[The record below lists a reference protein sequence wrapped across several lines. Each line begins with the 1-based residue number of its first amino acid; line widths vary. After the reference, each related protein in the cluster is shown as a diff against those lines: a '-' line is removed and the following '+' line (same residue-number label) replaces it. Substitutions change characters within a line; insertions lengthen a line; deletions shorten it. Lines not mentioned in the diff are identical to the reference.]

1 MPRYATVQGPVDSAD
16 HTSVPRGDG
25 HGLIRHLFS
34 WACRH
39 LTADV
44 PFRVIYWDGTSDCYG
59 GSRPEFCI
67 RIKDPGTAWRIIR
80 APDPEWGN
88 AYVAGHVEVD
98 NLDRLLEAH
107 ARVMPSGLSRFL
119 LSPWLPAATPVSQQ
133 YQDIQAHY
141 DRGDAFFSLWLDR
154 SLTYSCA
161 YFRDAAEDL
170 ETAQQA
176 KIDHVL
182 RKAQLQPGQSL
193 LDIGSGWGALI
204 RLAAQHYGVRAHGI
218 TLSRAQ
224 CEFTRRAIHSAGLE
238 SRAQVDL
245 LDYRQLASRH
255 VTFDRI
261 VSVGMLEHVGR
272 KNLRVFLSAVR
283 GLLRPQ
289 GVCVLHSITR
299 PREMQVSRWMRMNI
313 FPGSYIPSLREIT
326 DLLPELDF
334 RLLDVES
341 LRRHYAL
348 TVSHWSERF
357 EAHLAEVRALGLG
370 ESFIRMWRLYLR
382 GAIAQMTEGALDL
395 HQFVFTRGINNHLP
409 LTRDSL
415 YS

>member
-1 MPRYATVQGPVDSAD
+1 MPRYATVPGQVDSAEPAL
-16 HTSVPRGDG
+16 VPRGDG

-34 WACRH
+34 WACRY
-39 LTADV
+39 LAGV

-59 GSRPEFCI
+59 GRRPEFCI
-67 RIKDPGTAWRIIR
+67 RIKDPGTAWRILR

-88 AYVAGHVEVD
+88 AYVTGQVEVD

-107 ARVMPSGLSRFL
+107 ARVTPSGLSRL
-119 LSPWLPAATPVSQQ
+119 LLAPWLPAATPVSRQ

-141 DRGDAFFSLWLDR
+141 DRGNAFFSLWLDR

-161 YFRDAAEDL
+161 YFRDAADDL

-176 KIDHVL
+176 KIDYVL

-204 RLAAQHYGVRAHGI
+204 LRAAQHYEVCAHGI
-218 TLSRAQ
+218 TVSQAQ
-224 CEFTRRAIHSAGLE
+224 CEFTRQAIRSTGLE
-238 SRAQVDL
+238 GRAEVDL
-245 LDYRQLASRH
+245 LDYRQLASRSLK
-255 VTFDRI
+255 FDRI

-283 GLLRPQ
+283 GLLQPQ

-326 DLLPELDF
+326 DLLPEFDF
-334 RLLDVES
+334 RLVDVES

-357 EAHLAEVRALGLG
+357 ESHLPEVRALGLE
-370 ESFIRMWRLYLR
+370 ESLIRMWRLYLR
-382 GAIAQMTEGALDL
+382 GAIAQLTAGAIDV
-395 HQFVFTRGINNHLP
+395 HQLVFTRGINNHLP

>member
-1 MPRYATVQGPVDSAD
+1 MPRYATVQGPVESVKP
-16 HTSVPRGDG
+16 TSVPRGDG
-25 HGLIRHLFS
+25 HGLIRHLFG

-39 LTADV
+39 LAGAV

-59 GSRPEFCI
+59 GRRPEFCI
-67 RIKDPGTAWRIIR
+67 RIKDPGTAWRILR
-80 APDPEWGN
+80 APDPEWGH
-88 AYVAGHVEVD
+88 AYVTGHVEVD

-107 ARVMPSGLSRFL
+107 ARLPPSGLSRL
-119 LSPWLPAATPVSQQ
+119 LVSPWLPAATPVSRQ

-141 DRGDAFFSLWLDR
+141 DRGNAFFSLWLDR

-161 YFRDAAEDL
+161 YFRDPAEDL

-176 KIDHVL
+176 KIDYVL
-182 RKAQLQPGQSL
+182 RKAQLEPGQSL

-204 RLAAQHYGVRAHGI
+204 LRASQHYGVRAHGI
-218 TLSRAQ
+218 TVSRAQ
-224 CEFTRRAIHSAGLE
+224 YEATRQAIRSAGLE
-238 SRAQVDL
+238 DRTQVDL
-245 LDYRQLASRH
+245 LDYRQFASQNL
-255 VTFDRI
+255 TFDRI

-272 KNLRVFLSAVR
+272 KNLPVFLSAVR
-283 GLLRPQ
+283 GLLQPQ
-289 GVCVLHSITR
+289 GVCVLHSLTR
-299 PREMQVSRWMRMNI
+299 PREVQMSRWMRQNI

-326 DLLPELDF
+326 DLLPALDF

-348 TVSHWSERF
+348 TVSQWSERF
-357 EAHLAEVRALGLG
+357 EARLPEVRALGLD

-382 GAIAQMTEGALDL
+382 GAMAQLTAGALDV
-395 HQFVFTRGINNHLP
+395 HQFVLTRGINNHLP